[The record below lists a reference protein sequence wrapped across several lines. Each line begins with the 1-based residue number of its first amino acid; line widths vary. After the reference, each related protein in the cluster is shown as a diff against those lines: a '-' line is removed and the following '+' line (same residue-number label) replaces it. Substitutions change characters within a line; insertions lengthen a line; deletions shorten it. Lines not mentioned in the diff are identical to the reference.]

1 MEVNNAINAVII
13 DTNAFDG
20 KGNDFCGRFSSVLP
34 AFFASLQRLHIQ
46 LLSHPVLKGETIR
59 HINAGDLRQRPDNAI
74 KALKRNKPIYEMVG
88 LSTEEY
94 AEKIRNLNLCKDN
107 IQRFEEYYANAVL
120 LPYASP
126 ELVFRKYF
134 NQEAPFTADNS
145 KKTEFPDA
153 FVIGG
158 IESYLAD
165 NPNAHILVISNDGDW
180 QSALKGR
187 ANITFE
193 ENIDAA
199 LQSIYKYDETIATY
213 IHSVEN
219 DIAKYITSK
228 IEEDVWF
235 ELPGYECEDDIDV
248 LDARLVDI
256 NESVVPFQFSNDV
269 LVVQVTINIEVDGT
283 AVILDYDNSVWDDE
297 TESYILSSYLE
308 MEFIDASGE
317 VKAELKIK
325 KEESMHVL
333 EYVKIV
339 APRGVSLDVD
349 EVNASFS
356 ELYFDV
362 DFDDENAALS
372 GAL

>member
-1 MEVNNAINAVII
+1 M
-13 DTNAFDG
+13 
-20 KGNDFCGRFSSVLP
+20 
-34 AFFASLQRLHIQ
+34 
-46 LLSHPVLKGETIR
+46 
-59 HINAGDLRQRPDNAI
+59 
-74 KALKRNKPIYEMVG
+74 
-88 LSTEEY
+88 
-94 AEKIRNLNLCKDN
+94 
-107 IQRFEEYYANAVL
+107 
-120 LPYASP
+120 
-126 ELVFRKYF
+126 
-134 NQEAPFTADNS
+134 
-145 KKTEFPDA
+145 
-153 FVIGG
+153 
-158 IESYLAD
+158 
-165 NPNAHILVISNDGDW
+165 ISNDGDW

-193 ENIDAA
+193 ENIDTA

-219 DIAKYITSK
+219 DIAMYITSK
-228 IEEDVWF
+228 MEEDVWF
-235 ELPGYECEDDIDV
+235 ELPGYDCEDDIDV

-256 NESVVPFQFSNDV
+256 NESVVPLQFSNDV

-325 KEESMHVL
+325 KEESAHVL
-333 EYVKIV
+333 EYVKMV

-349 EVNASFS
+349 EENASFS